1 MISDWFAISELD
13 SAIDRTRDLLWP
25 FKIGVWLR
33 LAVISF
39 FVGGST
45 GFNPFGYQFS
55 GQDLPSWY
63 PGEIPPDIL
72 DTVAANIPLFLIALV
87 GIILLL
93 IIILGIIGSIFQF
106 VFVDCLS
113 SRDVSLSRTFN
124 IRTGKGVRLFLF
136 QLGLV
141 LLLIIILGLLALVFF
156 GPLIL
161 GLASENGFAIA
172 SAILFIPVLVMLILI
187 FALVQLLT
195 IDFVVPVM
203 IRDDSGVISG
213 WKTVYSF
220 LRAEWKQPL
229 VYVVVKFVLSIA
241 TGILLVILGLIA
253 LLVVGV
259 PFALLAILLMLF
271 LEAGATIL
279 ILIIP
284 FAIIAILV
292 VLMISVPFTTFFRHY
307 SLLVLER
314 IAPDY
319 ALLPQPSAEAT

>member
-13 SAIDRTRDLLWP
+13 SAIDRTGELLWP
-25 FKIGVWLR
+25 FKLGVWLR
-33 LAVISF
+33 LAVISL

-45 GFNPFGYQFS
+45 GFNPFSYQFS
-55 GQDLPSWY
+55 GQDLASGLPV
-63 PGEIPPDIL
+63 EIPPDIL
-72 DTVAANIPLFLIALV
+72 DTIVANIPLLLIALV

-93 IIILGIIGSIFQF
+93 IIIFGIIGSIFQF

-141 LLLIIILGLLALVFF
+141 LLLVIILGLFALVFF

-161 GLASENGFAIA
+161 GLVQNGFAIA

-187 FALVQLLT
+187 FALVQLIT

-203 IRDDSGVISG
+203 IRDDSGVITG

-241 TGILLVILGLIA
+241 TAILLVILGLIA
-253 LLVVGV
+253 LLVVAV
-259 PFALLAILLMLF
+259 PFALLAILLLIF
-271 LEAGATIL
+271 LDAGATIL

-284 FAIIAILV
+284 FAIIAIPV
-292 VLMISVPFTTFFRHY
+292 VLMISVPFTTFYRHY

-319 ALLPQPSAEAT
+319 ALLPPPSTAAT